1 MSDKKATDFPR
12 EIATGLKFA
21 TPCYR
26 GQAVCLDTSDGTQAI
41 VIVRNRI
48 SLREIAMALA
58 PGLELDVSKIYPVAM
73 VHRDAVKLDGD
84 DEEL

>member
-1 MSDKKATDFPR
+1 MSDKKPTDFPR
-12 EIATGLKFA
+12 EIAIALNFP

-26 GQAVCLDTSDGTQAI
+26 GQAVCLDTTDGTQVI

-48 SLREIAMALA
+48 SLREIAMALV
-58 PGLELDVSKIYPVAM
+58 PGLELDVSKIYPVVM
-73 VHRDAVKLDGD
+73 VHRDAVKLDGE